1 MRLTVVFIFLF
12 WGVSSFAQTYPVH
25 VQVNVSPPYS
35 FYLSDYVSGSRERVS
50 VTLLNRDVQ
59 YSSMPV
65 RLRLQWLYTSVVA
78 LCFGGSVDIGTQRSL
93 SFVNGRAPA
102 LFRSA

>member
-65 RLRLQWLYTSVVA
+65 RLRLTVKGSGYTLLSLPYASVAPLILEPNVPYRDRKSVV
-78 LCFGGSVDIGTQRSL
+78 
-93 SFVNGRAPA
+93 
-102 LFRSA
+102 